1 MNGGKT
7 ILISHSEHFSRVTIF
22 HTHYIMKRF
31 RNMCLWGMQDIN
43 FLGVIQ
49 FRGSEEKRRK
59 RVFKK
64 NSPSITRRKLGVIDR
79 SLQ

>member
-1 MNGGKT
+1 
-7 ILISHSEHFSRVTIF
+7 
-22 HTHYIMKRF
+22 
-31 RNMCLWGMQDIN
+31 MQDIN

-59 RVFKK
+59 RELKTRQA
-64 NSPSITRRKLGVIDR
+64 STRRKLGVIDR